1 MYLNA
6 STGGKWSVSIKIYSN
21 VHGYFALLLLLDDH
35 KSTNRWI
42 INSEIKITEGEESF
56 QYYYTINDQFKV
68 KLTFLN

>member
-42 INSEIKITEGEESF
+42 INSETKITRGEENF
-56 QYYYTINDQFKV
+56 
-68 KLTFLN
+68 